1 MLLSRQPKRENHPR
15 DTCRSFLWL
24 RKKNKM
30 MKRRNFVELGGALA
44 GSSLIPA
51 SAYSLGLDITGE
63 TVNKPIDFIYDGLS
77 LAPGEYSQLIAK
89 LVDEGKV
96 KPDYYSNGGTVEEL
110 EESFARQLGQE
121 SAVFMPTG
129 TLANH
134 IAVREL
140 AKNKRRV
147 IVQEQSH
154 LYNDC
159 GDCCQTLSNLNL
171 IPLGTDSASFTLE
184 DVKRVISQ
192 SQSGRVETQVGAIM
206 IESPVRRKNDIMFGI
221 DRIKAISS
229 YARKNNIKMHMDG
242 ARLFVEAAHTGVK
255 PASYGE
261 YFDTIY
267 TSMYKCFNAPSGAIL
282 AGTKEFTEK
291 LFHMRR
297 MFGGGLSSAWPFAA
311 IALHYADYFEEAYQ
325 ESWNNAMMFFK
336 EVALDERFTLNTYE
350 NGTHVVRLNVNHT
363 NLKGFIAKLKEQNIF
378 LSSPDDKGVSLKINP
393 TINRK
398 EPKEI
403 ASIFIN
409 CLNHSN

>member
-1 MLLSRQPKRENHPR
+1 
-15 DTCRSFLWL
+15 
-24 RKKNKM
+24 

-51 SAYSLGLDITGE
+51 SAYSLGLDIPGE
-63 TVNKPIDFIYDGLS
+63 IVNKPIDFIYDGVTLT
-77 LAPGEYSQLIAK
+77 PGEYSQLIAK

-110 EESFARQLGQE
+110 EESFARQLGKE

-134 IAVREL
+134 IALREL
-140 AKNKRRV
+140 AKDKRRV

-192 SQSGRVETQVGAIM
+192 SQSGRVETHVGAIM
-206 IESPVRRKNDIMFGI
+206 IESPVRRKNDVMFGI

-229 YARKNNIKMHMDG
+229 YARNNNIKMHMDG

-297 MFGGGLSSAWPFAA
+297 MFGGGLSSVWPFAA
-311 IALHYADYFEEAYQ
+311 IALHYAEYFEEAYQ
-325 ESWNNAMMFFK
+325 KSWNNALSFFK
-336 EVALDERFTLNTYE
+336 EVTLDERFKLITYE
-350 NGTHVVRLNVNHT
+350 NGTHVVRLNLNHT
-363 NLKGFIAKLKEQNIF
+363 NLKGFIAKLREQNIF
-378 LSSPDDKGVSLKINP
+378 LPSPDDKGVSLKINP

-398 EPKEI
+398 EPKEL

-409 CLNHSN
+409 CLDQSN